1 MVKRIALGLVV
12 ALGLLGG
19 GGAVGVAL
27 VAQPTGSEVES
38 GSGSQPRLPGERF
51 ARTELFFGS
60 SRPEGEVTDA
70 EFQQFLDGVVK
81 PRFPDG
87 LTLLAGVGQFRG
99 ADGIPVDER
108 SRVLILLYPDDARGE
123 NSKRIEEIRAAYKSQ
138 FRQQSVLRSD
148 RCCET
153 VRF

>member
-1 MVKRIALGLVV
+1 MKRIALGLVV
-12 ALGLLGG
+12 TLGLLGG
-19 GGAVGVAL
+19 GGALGVAL
-27 VAQPTGSEVES
+27 VDRPTGSAIGN
-38 GSGSQPRLPGERF
+38 GSGSLLRWAGQRF

-99 ADGIPVDER
+99 ADGVPVHER
-108 SRVLILLYPDDARGE
+108 SRVLILLYPDDDRGE

-148 RCCET
+148 RCCEN

>member
-1 MVKRIALGLVV
+1 MKRIVLGLIV

-19 GGAVGVAL
+19 GGALGVAL
-27 VAQPTGSEVES
+27 VDRPADPGADSSLGSR
-38 GSGSQPRLPGERF
+38 PRAAGERF

-70 EFQQFLDGVVK
+70 EFQQFLDGFVK

-99 ADGIPVDER
+99 ADGIPVHER
-108 SRVLILLYPDDARGE
+108 SRVLILLYPDDERGE

-148 RCCET
+148 RCCEN